1 MRDSRGL
8 AVTLAGLVGLLLL
21 TALRYQPPAPL
32 PEHAPAA
39 VFSAGRATAV
49 LRQILGDG
57 RPHPMGSAAN
67 AEVRARILE
76 RLAALG
82 YTAHTQ
88 TGVVCHDRSGV
99 CGSPVNILARLPG
112 APGNDDRA
120 VLLAAHYDS
129 VPAGPGAADDGAG
142 VAAVLEIA
150 RALKEGPALRH
161 PVIFLIDDGE
171 EAGLL
176 GATLFVQQHPWARQ
190 VNAAVNL
197 EARGTSGPSF
207 MFETGSANRGLMQR
221 YAAAIARPMTNSL
234 YYVVY
239 KLLPND
245 TDFTVFKAAGYQGY
259 NFAFI
264 GDVAH
269 YHTPRDTLTH
279 LDPRSL
285 QHQGDNA
292 LHTLRAL
299 AAAPTPLPA
308 GEAVYFDLFRWGL
321 VQWPASAA
329 VPVAL
334 LLLAALLA
342 AGVAL
347 CYRQCTTARDL
358 LWGCTGSLAV
368 LLAGALAAVGLFLA
382 LRGAGTLPPAQGAP
396 WIAHPGPAM
405 AAFVALAFATGGGMH
420 LLLGQ
425 RTSFWG
431 AIVGHGLF
439 VAALGV
445 LLALALP
452 GASFVLLVPA
462 AAALLAVL
470 PVAAG
475 LLDPAKA
482 CPLLGALP
490 PLATFAVLLPLVYF
504 LYDALGVLA
513 LPILTSTLGLGTYAL
528 APLLTLARGSTR
540 QGFFLAATLTV
551 LAGLVATAVLPTYSA
566 QVPQRLNLEYR
577 RDVDQGKAY
586 WVATPDAQQLPAGLA
601 AAAAFAAAPG
611 ASLPPSSRNGRT
623 ATYRA
628 DAPDLQLPAPELRL
642 IAATR
647 TADRVSYRVRL
658 VSPRA
663 APEVQLRFAPHSTV
677 RSLHLVSGSV
687 TVPLRLRTEDDAV
700 RSVTIMTLPAAG
712 GELSFETPR
721 DASVS
726 LQLLDKS
733 HEFPRPGRF
742 LQEARGAA
750 ATPSREGDVSVIF
763 RTVHLPAPS

>member
-8 AVTLAGLVGLLLL
+8 AITLAGLVGLLLL
-21 TALRYQPPAPL
+21 TAQRYQPPAPL

-82 YTAHTQ
+82 YAAHTQ
-88 TGVVCHDRSGV
+88 TGVVCHDRGGV

-112 APGNDDRA
+112 APGNDDSA

-150 RALKEGPALRH
+150 RALKEGPALHR

-190 VNAAVNL
+190 VQAAVNL

-207 MFETGSANRGLMQR
+207 MFETGSANRGLLQR
-221 YAAAIARPMTNSL
+221 YAAAIAQPMTNSL

-259 NFAFI
+259 NLAFI

-269 YHTPRDTLTH
+269 YHTPRDTLAQ

-292 LHTLRAL
+292 LHALRAL
-299 AAAPTPLPA
+299 AADPAPLPP
-308 GEAVYFDLFRWGL
+308 GEAVYFDVFRWGL
-321 VQWPASAA
+321 VHWPASAA
-329 VPVAL
+329 LPVAL
-334 LLLAALLA
+334 LVLAALLATGVALRRRRCVTVADLLWGATTSLAALLA
-342 AGVAL
+342 AP
-347 CYRQCTTARDL
+347 
-358 LWGCTGSLAV
+358 
-368 LLAGALAAVGLFLA
+368 LAAVGLFLA
-382 LRGAGTLPPAQGAP
+382 MRATGILPAARGTP
-396 WIAHPGPAM
+396 WLAHPGPAL
-405 AAFVALAFATGGGMH
+405 ASFAALAFATSGGVH
-420 LLLGQ
+420 LLLGA

-431 AIVGHGLF
+431 TTLGHALL
-439 VAALGV
+439 VALLGV

-462 AAALLAVL
+462 TAALLAVL
-470 PVAAG
+470 PVATGRLA
-475 LLDPAKA
+475 PAA
-482 CPLLGALP
+482 APPLLGALP
-490 PLATFAVLLPLVYF
+490 PLATFAVLLPLLYF

-513 LPILTSTLGLGTYAL
+513 LPILTGALGLGAHAL
-528 APLLTLARGSTR
+528 APLLTLAGRQAHRGHV
-540 QGFFLAATLTV
+540 LAATLVV
-551 LAGLVATAVLPTYSA
+551 LAGLVTTVVLPTYSA

-577 RDVDQGKAY
+577 RDADLGRAS
-586 WVATPDAQQLPAGLA
+586 WLTTADARQLPAELA
-601 AAAAFAAAPG
+601 AAAAFVATPG
-611 ASLPPSSRNGRT
+611 ALPPPSAGSRI
-623 ATYRA
+623 TYRA
-628 DAPDLQLPAPELRL
+628 DAPDLPLPAPELRL
-642 IAATR
+642 LAAT
-647 TADRVSYRVRL
+647 ASGEHVSYRVLL

-663 APEVQLRFAPHSTV
+663 APEVELRFAAPSGV
-677 RSLHLVSGSV
+677 RAVDLVSDAV
-687 TVPLRLRTEDDAV
+687 TVPLRLRTEADGGH
-700 RSVTIMTLPAAG
+700 SVTIKALPAAG
-712 GELSFETPR
+712 GELCFAAPAR
-721 DASVS
+721 ASVAV
-726 LQLLDKS
+726 QLLDRS
-733 HEFPRPGRF
+733 YDFPRLGRY
-742 LQEARGAA
+742 LQEARDTA
-750 ATPSREGDVSVIF
+750 ATPSREGDVSVVQ
-763 RTVHLPAPS
+763 RTVHLPRP